1 MEFKTSPLNKLD
13 LSSFGINNE
22 VYIKRDD
29 LIHPIVS
36 GNKWRKL
43 KHNISYV
50 KSSNFKGVI
59 SQGGAYSSH
68 IQALSYVCYLKGI
81 KCVLIIR
88 GEEPKEKNDILNQC
102 LKYGAKLHFCSRA
115 NYSKNEW
122 INDFKN
128 ENHPSFFLI
137 PEGGAN
143 EYGIKG
149 CRNIIDEIKIGF
161 DEIYCEVGSGAT
173 LAGISS
179 ALNKNQHVNG
189 VVVLKGAKKMNID
202 IRNKYLKAFN
212 NPISSNWSLLHDY
225 HFGGYAKHN
234 EMLISFMK
242 DFYNKSQIKTD
253 PIYSGKMFFALI
265 DQLLKNPEKRNK
277 RVIALHSGGLSGIPG
292 YEKRYGIK
300 IFN

>member
-13 LSSFGINNE
+13 LSNFGINNE

-128 ENHPSFFLI
+128 ENYPSFFLI

-149 CRNIIDEIKIGF
+149 CRDIIDEIKIDF

-173 LAGISS
+173 L
-179 ALNKNQHVNG
+179 
-189 VVVLKGAKKMNID
+189 
-202 IRNKYLKAFN
+202 
-212 NPISSNWSLLHDY
+212 
-225 HFGGYAKHN
+225 
-234 EMLISFMK
+234 
-242 DFYNKSQIKTD
+242 
-253 PIYSGKMFFALI
+253 
-265 DQLLKNPEKRNK
+265 
-277 RVIALHSGGLSGIPG
+277 
-292 YEKRYGIK
+292 
-300 IFN
+300 